1 MSWLPG
7 LKGFVGSTTHLPS
20 GPTVV
25 EPIGVLPSYMV
36 MVSPGV
42 PVPLID
48 GLVSPVA
55 PPEGIGM
62 PLSSVM
68 PLMTGLD
75 GVWVSMVMAQ
85 MAEAALAPSWPG
97 RNWVTVMLCRPSDNA
112 PAIFVDQWPVAST
125 MAPPQPMPF

>member
-7 LKGFVGSTTHLPS
+7 LKGFVGSTTHLTS
-20 GPTVV
+20 GQTVV
-25 EPIGVLPSYMV
+25 EQIGVLPSYMV

-68 PLMTGLD
+68 PLMIGLA
-75 GVWVSMVMAQ
+75 G
-85 MAEAALAPSWPG
+85 
-97 RNWVTVMLCRPSDNA
+97 T
-112 PAIFVDQWPVAST
+112 VASNLKVVCAD
-125 MAPPQPMPF
+125 APLVPPVPVSVA

>member
-7 LKGFVGSTTHLPS
+7 LKGFVGSTTHLTS
-20 GPTVV
+20 GQTVV
-25 EPIGVLPSYMV
+25 EQIGVLPSYMV

-68 PLMTGLD
+68 PLMMGLL
-75 GVWVSMVMAQ
+75 GT
-85 MAEAALAPSWPG
+85 L
-97 RNWVTVMLCRPSDNA
+97 
-112 PAIFVDQWPVAST
+112 AST
-125 MAPPQPMPF
+125 LKPKCTDAGLAVPAAFVSVADRSCAPLVNAFAGCRLH